1 MIWNKS
7 RKKWLELKKARQ
19 KIWGRWNEA
28 LYIAMTCYMGHKKKK
43 KLPTKFNTESDA
55 VDATMM
61 LSKADTLLENEKA
74 VTIAV
79 A

>member
-1 MIWNKS
+1 MKPSILPWHAIWD
-7 RKKWLELKKARQ
+7 
-19 KIWGRWNEA
+19 I
-28 LYIAMTCYMGHKKKK
+28 KKK